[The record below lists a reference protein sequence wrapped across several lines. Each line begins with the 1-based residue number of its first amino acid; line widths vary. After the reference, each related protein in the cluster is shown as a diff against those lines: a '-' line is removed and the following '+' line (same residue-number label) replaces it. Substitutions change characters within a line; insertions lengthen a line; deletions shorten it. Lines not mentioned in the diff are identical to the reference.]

1 MELSSR
7 SCRTGLLSNWF
18 LTFLFSMVLG
28 MSLAFAGGM
37 PPDARKKASTMEQ
50 DVEIKESAPEVKEE
64 PVAEPSADA
73 AFTDETVGKMSW
85 AQEDGNRGFTVGVR
99 GALSIL
105 NSGDMSRDAI
115 PPYGPLEATVDYD
128 QGYSLSLML
137 GYALGN
143 GLRFE
148 AEATYIKNGFREIT
162 VETPGVFAEQLET
175 GENNLEGDTS
185 VKILMM
191 NAYYDIDLGG
201 DLVPYIGGGL
211 GAAEL
216 ASEMSSVGD
225 LLVDA
230 ADCFVVYQVG
240 AGLGYKISGDGNGPD
255 ITLSLDY
262 RYLASTKGTRLK
274 QKVTNH
280 FVEGDFGGH
289 YVGGGIRIGLW

>member
-1 MELSSR
+1 
-7 SCRTGLLSNWF
+7 
-18 LTFLFSMVLG
+18 

-50 DVEIKESAPEVKEE
+50 DVEIKKPAPEVKEE

-73 AFTDETVGKMSW
+73 AFTDETVGEMSET
-85 AQEDGNRGFTVGVR
+85 QEDGNRGFTVGIR

-105 NSGDMSRDAI
+105 NSDSISGAAI
-115 PPYGPLEATVDYD
+115 PHLHGPLEATVDYD

-148 AEATYIKNGFREIT
+148 AEAGYIKNGFREIN
-162 VETPGVFAEQLET
+162 VETPGVFAAQLET
-175 GENNLEGDTS
+175 GENNLEGDAS

-225 LLVDA
+225 LLVNA

-240 AGLGYKISGDGNGPD
+240 GGLGYKISGDGNGPD

-262 RYLASTKGTRLK
+262 RYLASTKGTRFK

-280 FVEGDFGGH
+280 FVEGEFGGH
-289 YVGGGIRIGLW
+289 YIGGGIRIGLW